1 MGSEYTIIK
10 DEERKVELK
19 LCEMS
24 NRFSLT
30 VDAPEEVV
38 NEEGLEVYF
47 DIARQL
53 TPEQLVEIGF
63 KFIQTASYW
72 EGGRKLRELIDKL
85 RADIYFLDD

>member
-10 DEERKVELK
+10 DAERKIELT

-30 VDAPEEVV
+30 VDAPEEVI
-38 NEEGLEVYF
+38 NEEGLEGYF

-72 EGGRKLRELIDKL
+72 ADGREMRELIDKL
-85 RADIYFLDD
+85 RADIYFLDY